1 MVKLKASQ
9 GPLPGMI
16 LSYLSETDGGS
27 SSKGIQMHLQKLDA
41 KNEWSK
47 SNVKSAINLLVS
59 RGKIFKDG
67 KKYAVASDEESSNS
81 DDDSSSGISDDESE
95 AKQQVVPIA
104 ERMRQSTLRVDT
116 KSSDKVDYDDEIKRL
131 EAELAAGSES
141 DVDSEDIGSSS
152 DNGDDDGEPKEK
164 KKISFGENT
173 THTIPSA
180 TKRSKHSATVLDANR
195 TSSGIICLSTVADER
210 IEPLPASAL
219 PQNAPRKSI
228 NYASENNK
236 KRKREQKQEHTINE
250 GLKSAVHDLLSNY
263 KTRSEF
269 QQPPFYCRVCQHQS
283 KDEAEFLAHKA
294 SDFHEVAM
302 KEEKKKT
309 YCKMCRKQ
317 MTSVVQF
324 EEHLNSKPHKE
335 QLDYLRGKQ
344 RSGMYQDGDGETSGR
359 GEGVGERE
367 GDLTTKGEV
376 EDLIEVQEV
385 EAFVEMRLEEEEGL
399 IAVVEVENCA

>member
-95 AKQQVVPIA
+95 AKQQV
-104 ERMRQSTLRVDT
+104 
-116 KSSDKVDYDDEIKRL
+116 
-131 EAELAAGSES
+131 LAAGSES

-152 DNGDDDGEPKEK
+152 DNGDDDDEPKEK

-195 TSSGIICLSTVADER
+195 TSLGIICLSTVADER

-359 GEGVGERE
+359 GGRGGKGGRFDNQGRGRGFDRGARGRGVRGNAFGRGRGFDRGGGGRGEEWSRR
-367 GDLTTKGEV
+367 
-376 EDLIEVQEV
+376 QW
-385 EAFVEMRLEEEEGL
+385 
-399 IAVVEVENCA
+399 C